1 MKKTEVANYIY
12 IGVDVSK
19 EKLDA
24 YRPNTKKNETFA
36 NQEADIGT
44 FCKSLKRLKAP
55 VMVVVEGTGGY
66 EGLLVRTLTKHQV
79 SVSIVNARQVRD
91 FANGIGM
98 DAKTDPIDAYV
109 ISRFAEVVKPSP
121 MAMASEQEQ
130 KHAALVTRRSQV
142 IDLITQESNR
152 LKQCW
157 DERSKKSI
165 QKTLEFLKNEAKSID
180 KELEAML
187 ALDEVNKRTIE
198 ILDSVN
204 GIGAVT
210 KSMIIAKLP
219 ELGKLNRGQIAKLV
233 GVAPINRDSGAKE
246 GKRFIS
252 GGRSYVRRILYMATL
267 SAVRCNPTI
276 RAFYHHLKS
285 RGKVSKV
292 ALVACM
298 RKLLTILNLMIK
310 TDQVWQTK

>member
-1 MKKTEVANYIY
+1 
-12 IGVDVSK
+12 
-19 EKLDA
+19 
-24 YRPNTKKNETFA
+24 
-36 NQEADIGT
+36 
-44 FCKSLKRLKAP
+44 
-55 VMVVVEGTGGY
+55 MVVVEGTGGY

-79 SVSIVNARQVRD
+79 SVSVVNARQVRD

-98 DAKTDPIDAYV
+98 NAKTDPIDAYV
-109 ISRFAEVVKPSP
+109 IHRFAEVVRPSP
-121 MAMASEQEQ
+121 KAMASEQEQ
-130 KHAALVTRRSQV
+130 KHSALVTRRAQV

-210 KSMIIAKLP
+210 KSMIHCCYSLP
-219 ELGKLNRGQIAKLV
+219 GPSYDRRQ
-233 GVAPINRDSGAKE
+233 VAD
-246 GKRFIS
+246 
-252 GGRSYVRRILYMATL
+252 GRWQMA
-267 SAVRCNPTI
+267 N
-276 RAFYHHLKS
+276 K
-285 RGKVSKV
+285 
-292 ALVACM
+292 
-298 RKLLTILNLMIK
+298 
-310 TDQVWQTK
+310 